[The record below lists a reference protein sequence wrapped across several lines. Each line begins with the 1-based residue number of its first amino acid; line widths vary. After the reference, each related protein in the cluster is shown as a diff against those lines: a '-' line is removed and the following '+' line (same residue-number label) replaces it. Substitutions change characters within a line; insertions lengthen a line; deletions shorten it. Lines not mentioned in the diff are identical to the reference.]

1 VKVGGMFPSQ
11 WLKSTD
17 IPDDQSVRVVMDRVE
32 VEEVGDGPKPVL
44 YFQGKQKGLVLNK
57 TNYGVIAAAH
67 GDESDD
73 WSGHP
78 VLLYTVETN
87 YQGQLKMG
95 IRVKIPKP
103 DQRGVARNGA
113 APEAARRP
121 APGQAKA
128 PAKAAAVVD
137 EDVPI
142 YTDPDGNEVK
152 EEDIPF

>member
-73 WSGHP
+73 WQRPPRPALHGRNQLPGAVEDGHP
-78 VLLYTVETN
+78 GQDPQAGPAGRGPQRCRARGRPAARAGSGQSTG
-87 YQGQLKMG
+87 QGQ
-95 IRVKIPKP
+95 
-103 DQRGVARNGA
+103 
-113 APEAARRP
+113 RP
-121 APGQAKA
+121 
-128 PAKAAAVVD
+128 VD

-142 YTDPDGNEVK
+142 YTDADGNEVK